1 MDREFRKDLAEHV
14 RETTRFGRNVSNSV
28 ERMEIY
34 RVHHNFIKKF
44 RINTVDRVWETHAQ
58 AAGFDL
64 QDVNRVMAK
73 WTKRRVFYS
82 HLELDMH
89 LGKAWGH
96 GYCSPKKVMMD
107 YVPAFIYM

>member
-1 MDREFRKDLAEHV
+1 
-14 RETTRFGRNVSNSV
+14 
-28 ERMEIY
+28 
-34 RVHHNFIKKF
+34 
-44 RINTVDRVWETHAQ
+44 
-58 AAGFDL
+58 
-64 QDVNRVMAK
+64 VMAK

-82 HLELDMH
+82 HLKLDMH